1 MASSTDA
8 AHSAGPTASE
18 YIVHHLA
25 HFNSSGKPQEKIVD
39 FSIINY
45 DSVIISVLLAVVVAF
60 LMWRAAKAVTT
71 GVPTRFV
78 GMVESLVEFV
88 HEQARGIVKGDLS
101 FIAPMALTS
110 FVWIFALNAMDFLP
124 LDLFPRLWEGFFSAT
139 GRDPHQAYLR
149 VVPTADLN
157 VTLAMSLFV
166 FCATIYYGVK
176 IKHPGHFVAELFTAP
191 FGSPSNI
198 IGKIIMGI
206 INFAMQIIE
215 YIAKTV
221 SLGMRLFGNMFAGE
235 LVFMLIALMGGA
247 FAMSMTGFFLGAGHI
262 LAGTAWA
269 IFHILIVLL
278 QAFIFMMLTLV
289 YIGQAHEAH

>member
-8 AHSAGPTASE
+8 ANSVGPTASE

-45 DSVIISVLLAVVVAF
+45 DSVVISVLLAILVAF
-60 LMWRAAKAVTT
+60 LMWSAAKAVTSS
-71 GVPTRFV
+71 VPRRFV
-78 GMVESLVEFV
+78 GAIESLVEFV
-88 HEQARGIVKGDLS
+88 HEQARGIVHGDLS

-124 LDLFPRLWEGFFSAT
+124 LDALPRIWESIFAAT
-139 GRDPHQAYLR
+139 GHDPHHAYLR

-176 IKHPGHFVAELFTAP
+176 IKHPGHFVAELFSAP
-191 FGSPSNI
+191 FGSPNNI
-198 IGKIIMGI
+198 LGKIIMGV
-206 INFAMQIIE
+206 INFSMQMIE
-215 YIAKTV
+215 YLAKTV

-247 FAMSMTGFFLGAGHI
+247 FAMSMTGVLLGAGHV

>member
-1 MASSTDA
+1 MASSSDA

-71 GVPTRFV
+71 GAPTRFV
-78 GMVESLVEFV
+78 GMIESLVEFV

-124 LDLFPRLWEGFFSAT
+124 LDALPRLWEAFFSAT
-139 GRDPHQAYLR
+139 GRDPHHAYLR

-176 IKHPGHFVAELFTAP
+176 IKHPGHFVAELFSAP
-191 FGSPSNI
+191 FGSPNNI
-198 IGKIIMGI
+198 FGKVIMGI
-206 INFAMQIIE
+206 VNFSMQIIE
-215 YIAKTV
+215 YVAKTV

-247 FAMSMTGFFLGAGHI
+247 FAMSITGFFLGAGHV

>member
-60 LMWRAAKAVTT
+60 LMWRAAKTVTT
-71 GVPTRFV
+71 GVPSRFV

-124 LDLFPRLWEGFFSAT
+124 LDMFPRLWESFFSAT
-139 GRDPHQAYLR
+139 GRDPHKAYLR

-198 IGKIIMGI
+198 IGKLIMAVV
-206 INFAMQIIE
+206 NFAMQIIE

>member
-1 MASSTDA
+1 MASSSDA

-71 GVPTRFV
+71 GAPTRFV
-78 GMVESLVEFV
+78 GMIESLVEFV

-124 LDLFPRLWEGFFSAT
+124 LDALPRLWEAFFSAT
-139 GRDPHQAYLR
+139 GRDPHHAYLR

-176 IKHPGHFVAELFTAP
+176 IKHPGHFVAELFSAP
-191 FGSPSNI
+191 FGSPNNI
-198 IGKIIMGI
+198 FGKVIMGI
-206 INFAMQIIE
+206 VNFSMQIIE
-215 YIAKTV
+215 YVAKTV

-247 FAMSMTGFFLGAGHI
+247 FAMSMTGFFLGAGHV

>member
-1 MASSTDA
+1 MASSSDA

-71 GVPTRFV
+71 GAPTRFV
-78 GMVESLVEFV
+78 GMIESLVEFV

-124 LDLFPRLWEGFFSAT
+124 LDALPRLWEAFFSAT
-139 GRDPHQAYLR
+139 GRDPHHAYLR

-176 IKHPGHFVAELFTAP
+176 IKHPGHFVAELFSAP
-191 FGSPSNI
+191 FGSPNNI
-198 IGKIIMGI
+198 FGKVIMGVV
-206 INFAMQIIE
+206 NFSMQIIE
-215 YIAKTV
+215 YVAKTV

-247 FAMSMTGFFLGAGHI
+247 FAMSMTGFFLGAGHV

>member
-8 AHSAGPTASE
+8 ANSVGPTASE

-45 DSVIISVLLAVVVAF
+45 DSVVISVLLAILVAF
-60 LMWRAAKAVTT
+60 LMWSAAKAVTS
-71 GVPTRFV
+71 GVPGRFV
-78 GMVESLVEFV
+78 GAIESLVEFV
-88 HEQARGIVKGDLS
+88 HEQARGIVHGDLS

-124 LDLFPRLWEGFFSAT
+124 LDALPRVWEALFAAT
-139 GRDPHQAYLR
+139 GHDPHHAYLR

-176 IKHPGHFVAELFTAP
+176 IKHPGHFVAELFSAP
-191 FGSPSNI
+191 FGSPRNI
-198 IGKIIMGI
+198 LGKIVMGV
-206 INFAMQIIE
+206 INFSMQMIE
-215 YIAKTV
+215 YLAKTV

-247 FAMSMTGFFLGAGHI
+247 FAMSMTGILLGAGHV

>member
-60 LMWRAAKAVTT
+60 LMWRAAKTVTT
-71 GVPTRFV
+71 GVPSRFV

-124 LDLFPRLWEGFFSAT
+124 LDMFPRLWEGFFSAT
-139 GRDPHQAYLR
+139 GRDPHHAYLR

-198 IGKIIMGI
+198 IGKIIMGVV
-206 INFAMQIIE
+206 NFAMQIIE

>member
-45 DSVIISVLLAVVVAF
+45 DSVFVSVLLAIVVAF
-60 LMWRAAKAVTT
+60 LMWRAAKSVTT
-71 GVPTRFV
+71 GVPSRFV

-124 LDLFPRLWEGFFSAT
+124 LDSFPRLWEAFFSAT
-139 GRDPHQAYLR
+139 GRDPHHAYLR

-198 IGKIIMGI
+198 IGKIIMGV
-206 INFAMQIIE
+206 INFAMQMIE
-215 YIAKTV
+215 YVAKTV

>member
-8 AHSAGPTASE
+8 ANSVGPTASE

-45 DSVIISVLLAVVVAF
+45 DSVVISVLLAILVAF
-60 LMWRAAKAVTT
+60 LMWSAAKAVTS
-71 GVPTRFV
+71 GVPGRFV
-78 GMVESLVEFV
+78 GAIESLVEFV
-88 HEQARGIVKGDLS
+88 HEQARGIVHGDLS

-124 LDLFPRLWEGFFSAT
+124 LDALPRIWESIFAAT
-139 GRDPHQAYLR
+139 GHDPHHAYLR

-176 IKHPGHFVAELFTAP
+176 IKHPGHFVAELFSAP
-191 FGSPSNI
+191 FGSPNNI
-198 IGKIIMGI
+198 LGKIIMGV
-206 INFAMQIIE
+206 INFSMQMIE
-215 YIAKTV
+215 YLAKTV

-247 FAMSMTGFFLGAGHI
+247 FAMSMTGVLLGAGHV